1 MKITKKDLKRI
12 IREELTRS
20 LSEDL
25 SRSMKYVGRD
35 PDAES
40 LKSLRDEPVELP
52 PEVIDVDDEPES
64 GPDVTGLQNAP
75 LELDSWVGL
84 PKDDVYMFL
93 NILGAEPNKRNPP
106 WCKAFDRNDP
116 IRVKFREWYRDRK
129 QNKGRTSPAEDAMS
143 IVAQLQQAY
152 DEATGELST
161 AKLDKVFSAGEVD
174 AADRGGQLKG
184 MEPKRVPY
192 EREEDPQLV
201 PDDTRPLEESRKIT
215 GSSLKKIISEILRTD
230 YR

>member
-1 MKITKKDLKRI
+1 MKITKKHLKRI

-35 PDAES
+35 PGAES
-40 LKSLRDEPVELP
+40 IKSMRDDPV
-52 PEVIDVDDEPES
+52 PEEEEAAASDDAVD
-64 GPDVTGLQNAP
+64 LQSAP

-93 NILGAEPNKRNPP
+93 NILGAEPKRRNPP
-106 WCKAFDRNDP
+106 WWKAFDRDDP

-174 AADRGGQLKG
+174 AADRGGQFKG

-192 EREEDPQLV
+192 ERPEEDPQLV
-201 PDDTRPLEESRKIT
+201 PDDTRPQQESRKIT
-215 GSSLKKIISEILRTD
+215 GSSLKKLISEILRTD

>member
-20 LSEDL
+20 LSEAPEDRLKAMGGTGVFKADPRDVPVSAVDPVPEDSDDAVDL
-25 SRSMKYVGRD
+25 QS
-35 PDAES
+35 
-40 LKSLRDEPVELP
+40 
-52 PEVIDVDDEPES
+52 
-64 GPDVTGLQNAP
+64 AP

-93 NILGAEPNKRNPP
+93 NILGAEPKRRNPP
-106 WCKAFDRNDP
+106 WWKAFDRDDP

-152 DEATGELST
+152 DEVTGKLST
-161 AKLDKVFSAGEVD
+161 AKLDKAFSAGEID
-174 AADRGGQLKG
+174 AAGHGEKFKG

-192 EREEDPQLV
+192 ERDEEELA
-201 PDDTRPLEESRKIT
+201 PDDTRPRLEESRKIT
-215 GSSLKKIISEILRTD
+215 GFSLKKLISEILRTD